1 MTRDLVTF
9 QDVALIV
16 FVEILEIKVLKINE
30 ITVLLRVNP
39 WPHGVSWGVG

>member
-39 WPHGVSWGVG
+39 

>member
-1 MTRDLVTF
+1 MTRDLAYF

-16 FVEILEIKVLKINE
+16 FVEILEIKVLKISE

-39 WPHGVSWGVG
+39 